1 MKYSSWRNSTL
12 PDYQFYRWK
21 QSKVFVGLDDEM
33 LLCWRGKK
41 SDRHR
46 NQTAGPPNEKEIG
59 STMKKIAFATLVTGG
74 VAAAILGLGAPALA
88 ATPGDGQRVLDL
100 VTESKTGVDHL
111 QWLDDIRPKVNVPMI
126 DTSVRQSR

>member
-1 MKYSSWRNSTL
+1 
-12 PDYQFYRWK
+12 
-21 QSKVFVGLDDEM
+21 M
-33 LLCWRGKK
+33 LLCWRGNK

-46 NQTAGPPNEKEIG
+46 NQTAGPPNENEVG
-59 STMKKIAFATLVTGG
+59 STMKKIAFATLVPGG

-111 QWLDDIRPKVNVPMI
+111 EWLDDIRPKVNVPMI